1 MPNVKKNIDG
11 KRTCRQCQKDF
22 IWNTTFRN
30 LCSVDCRKTFNL
42 IQSKISSKKIQSKI
56 DRNRKCQS
64 CESEFES
71 HDGVKYCSIQCK
83 LNWTKTR
90 RKPAQ
95 THNNTC
101 LTCAKAF
108 KHKNQKLYCS
118 PECYEKKLVSNREG
132 YEKSRKAQ
140 RNQRERS
147 AVGLSVFEINSLRSQ
162 WIEEGRSCIY
172 CNDFADT
179 VDHITPL
186 VRGGTNEIFNL
197 APCCKS
203 CNSSKGSRLIHE
215 WVQSKV
221 QAS

>member
-11 KRTCRQCQKDF
+11 KRTCKQCQIDF
-22 IWNTTFRN
+22 TFSTTFRN
-30 LCSVDCRKTFNL
+30 HCSVECRRTYNL
-42 IQSKISSKKIQSKI
+42 AASKERAATHRLKI
-56 DRNRKCQS
+56 DRKRNCQT
-64 CESEFES
+64 CDSEFKT
-71 HDGVKYCSIQCK
+71 HDGAKYCSIQCK

-95 THNNTC
+95 QYNNICMTC
-101 LTCAKAF
+101 SKAF

-118 PECYEKKLVSNREG
+118 PECYQLKLVTNREG
-132 YEKSRKAQ
+132 YEKTRKAE

-147 AVGLSVFEINSLRSQ
+147 AVGLSVFEVNSLRTQ
-162 WIEEGRSCIY
+162 WINDERTCIY
-172 CNDFADT
+172 CGGFPDT

-203 CNSSKGSRLIHE
+203 CNSSKGSKLIHE
-215 WVQSKV
+215 WMQSKV